1 MKQIKQF
8 LLELSYSDIKKIW
21 LDHLLWSVSNK
32 RVSGN
37 PKWFDK
43 PGTLNVIGIDCDSN
57 SNAADNEIEFN
68 LGKYKDVLMLI
79 YNNPSGSFDQVLINV
94 TVDPETDKYGRMNLM
109 PGVYDAY
116 RVGIHGLST
125 GLTSVYIPE
134 INKSLPRYAL
144 RQDRNK
150 VYVARSDGSGKGKV
164 IKFEWSMSY
173 SNIHNP
179 GKSAGCTVTESN
191 EAWFKK
197 LLPYLYD
204 YITKKIVPTNAE
216 DITYSFMHYKQLE
229 AYANA
234 LIIPEAKAEAVNPD
248 ETKVDPDSKPA
259 IRLKSQQEG
268 GLW

>member
-1 MKQIKQF
+1 MKTIKQLLLDLTYQQIKA
-8 LLELSYSDIKKIW
+8 IW
-21 LDHLLWSVSNK
+21 AQHLLWAKENK
-32 RVSGN
+32 RTSGN
-37 PKWFDK
+37 PKWFDE

-57 SNAADNEIEFN
+57 SIASDNEIEFN

-144 RQDRNK
+144 RQDKNK
-150 VYVARSDGSGKGKV
+150 VYVARTDGSGKGKV

-204 YITKKIVPTNAE
+204 YKTKKIVPKNAE
-216 DITYSFMHYKQLE
+216 DVTYSLMHYKQLE
-229 AYANA
+229 QYAGE
-234 LIIPEAKAEAVNPD
+234 LVIPEAKAEAVDPT
-248 ETKVDPDSKPA
+248 ETKLDPESKPA
-259 IRLKSQQEG
+259 TRSKEG
-268 GLW
+268 GAV